1 MMPARRNR
9 PAVTARPAMPTVDKP
24 VTEEHNT
31 PGSSVTTNFEE
42 KPADAPRTPET
53 TNEEYRG
60 ERLTDAERAE
70 LKAHTDELKA
80 RTDDE
85 PRTPETT
92 NDVHPS
98 ETAQSATVNLARCET
113 RSGKDG
119 DPRRRQCQLNAGHE
133 GSHKY
138 RNTTAT
144 PVSSK
149 PIAEVLG
156 KDVDFDAMFDDV
168 PDDEVVQVKEVQRD
182 AFQQKIDA
190 RVKESYDA
198 WVAAGKPAEFNSS
211 PRKRWMGKPEAADA
225 VRRMLNRAGTL
236 HNVRVRIAPNK
247 THESGMTMVYFVAS
261 DKLDRKGKPVQTAQV
276 PATPAAENDE
286 PKPDTE

>member
-42 KPADAPRTPET
+42 KPTDDEPRTPA
-53 TNEEYRG
+53 
-60 ERLTDAERAE
+60 DAIRDMEV
-70 LKAHTDELKA
+70 
-80 RTDDE
+80 